1 MDAPAPLEQ
10 AKTALTLL
18 AIDPSGLGGMVI
30 RGRAGPARDALLADL
45 TFLPHPIARLAPTVP
60 DAHLDGGLDV
70 AQTLSTRQIVISNGV
85 LRTAK
90 TLLLPMAERL
100 TSERA
105 ARLAQAIDDGSAA
118 IALDEGIDDEAIAH
132 ALEDRLAFRI
142 ETDMISTREK
152 IEITAPL
159 GVITKAQTRLIKLPT
174 RATDIET
181 LAILAA
187 KLGIESLRALHLAFR
202 CARAHAALMAHE
214 TVDDTDIMVAAT
226 LVLAHRATQ
235 MPCLED
241 ETPQEQPDDMPDESE
256 SQPQSPTLEDEIL
269 LEAVKAALPP
279 GLLERLRNGHTRR
292 ATGSGSGAKKRGN
305 RRGRPLPART
315 GKLDGTTR
323 LDVVATLRAAA
334 PWQTIRA
341 QASGTAG
348 LHIRPS
354 DFHVKRFEETSD
366 RLLVFAVDASG
377 SAAFARLA
385 EAKGAVELLL
395 AEAYARRDHVA
406 LVAFR
411 GETAEVLLP
420 PTRSLVQTKRRLAA
434 LPGGGGTPL
443 AAGLQAALEVARTA
457 SRKGLTPTI
466 AVLTDG
472 RANIALDGQPN
483 RTEAREDAKKLAQTI
498 AAEGVETLVIDT
510 GNRPEPDLK
519 TLSQTA
525 LGHYIPLPRADAKRL
540 ATAVS
545 DALA

>member
-1 MDAPAPLEQ
+1 MDAPAPLDQ
-10 AKTALTLL
+10 ARTALSLL
-18 AIDPSGLGGMVI
+18 AIDPDGLCGMVI
-30 RGRAGPARDALLADL
+30 RGRVGPARDALIADL
-45 TFLPHPIARLAPTVP
+45 GMFPQPIARLAPTTP
-60 DAHLDGGLDV
+60 DAQLDGGLDV
-70 AQTLSTRQIVISNGV
+70 AQTLSTRQIVVTKGALSE
-85 LRTAK
+85 AQ

-100 TSERA
+100 TSDRA
-105 ARLAQAIDDGSAA
+105 ARLAQALDEGRTA
-118 IALDEGIDDEAIAH
+118 IALDEGIDDEALPYVLA
-132 ALEDRLAFRI
+132 DRLAFRV
-142 ETDMISTREK
+142 ETDTIPARADTD
-152 IEITAPL
+152 IAPDA
-159 GVITKAQTRLIKLPT
+159 GTIAKAQTRLAKLPT
-174 RATDIET
+174 RAADIET
-181 LAILAA
+181 LATLAA
-187 KLGIESLRALHLAFR
+187 SFGIHSLRALHLAFR

-214 TVDDTDIMVAAT
+214 TLDETDIMVAAT

-235 MPCLED
+235 MPRSEEQLDAEQSADTPDD
-241 ETPQEQPDDMPDESE
+241 ETSK
-256 SQPQSPTLEDEIL
+256 PQSPTLDDDIL

-279 GLLERLRNGHTRR
+279 DLLAHLANGRTRR
-292 ATGSGSGAKKRGN
+292 ATGSGSGAKKRSN
-305 RRGRPLPART
+305 RRGRPLPARG

-334 PWQTIRA
+334 PWQTIREHVT
-341 QASGTAG
+341 GEAG

-411 GETAEVLLP
+411 GEKAEVLLP

-443 AAGLQAALEVARTA
+443 AAGLQAALEISRTA

-466 AVLTDG
+466 AILTDG
-472 RANIALDGQPN
+472 RANIALDGHPN
-483 RTEAREDAKKLAQTI
+483 RTEAREDALKLAQII

-519 TLSQTA
+519 SLSHTA
-525 LGHYIPLPRADAKRL
+525 HGHYIPLPRADAKRL

>member
-1 MDAPAPLEQ
+1 MDGPAPLDL
-10 AKTALTLL
+10 ARLTLTLL
-18 AIDPSGLGGMVI
+18 SIDPTGLGGAVI
-30 RGRAGPARDALLADL
+30 RGRSGPVRDALLTDL
-45 TFLPHPIARLAPTVP
+45 TALPQPIMRLAPTVS

-70 AQTLSTRQIVISNGV
+70 AQTLSTRRMVVTKGALSQTG
-85 LRTAK
+85 

-100 TSERA
+100 TPERA
-105 ARLAQAIDDGSAA
+105 ARLATALDHGRTA
-118 IALDEGIDDEAIAH
+118 IALDEGIDEETVSDV
-132 ALEDRLAFRI
+132 LQDRLAFRVT
-142 ETDMISTREK
+142 TDMIPAQAVAKFALPKEAITR
-152 IEITAPL
+152 
-159 GVITKAQTRLIKLPT
+159 AQERLPKLPT
-174 RATDIET
+174 SSADIET
-181 LAILAA
+181 LAALAA
-187 KLGIESLRALHLAFR
+187 QFGIHSLRALHLAFR
-202 CARAHAALMAHE
+202 CARAHAALMAQKSVSE
-214 TVDDTDIMVAAT
+214 TDILTAAT

-235 MPCLED
+235 MPTQEED
-241 ETPQEQPDDMPDESE
+241 QPDAQPQDDQDEAESTPQG
-256 SQPQSPTLEDEIL
+256 PTLNDDIL

-279 GLLERLRNGHTRR
+279 DLLARLANGRTRR
-292 ATGSGSGAKKRGN
+292 ATGSGSGAKKRCN
-305 RRGRPLPART
+305 RRGRPLPARH
-315 GKLDGTTR
+315 GRLDGTTR
-323 LDVVATLRAAA
+323 LDIVATLRTAA

-341 QASGTAG
+341 NASGETG
-348 LHIRPS
+348 LHIRPG
-354 DFHVKRFEETSD
+354 DFHVKRYEETSD

-457 SRKGLTPTI
+457 ERKGLTPTI

-472 RANIALDGQPN
+472 RANISLDGQPS
-483 RTEAREDAKKLAQTI
+483 RADAREDAKRLAQII

-525 LGHYIPLPRADAKRL
+525 LGHYIPLPRADAQRL

>member
-1 MDAPAPLEQ
+1 MEPLEPIDQ
-10 AKTALTLL
+10 ARLALTLL
-18 AIDPSGLGGMVI
+18 AIDPIGLGGMVI
-30 RGRAGPARDALLADL
+30 RGRSGPAQDAILAG
-45 TFLPHPIARLAPTVP
+45 LPALPQPIARIAPTVS

-70 AQTLSTRQIVISNGV
+70 AQTLASRKMVMADGA
-85 LRTAK
+85 LTAAR

-100 TSERA
+100 TPERA
-105 ARLAQAIDDGSAA
+105 ARLANALDEGRTA
-118 IALDEGIDDEAIAH
+118 IAIDEGIDDEAVA
-132 ALEDRLAFRI
+132 AVLQDRLAFCI
-142 ETDMISTREK
+142 ATDLVPADAARDFTI
-152 IEITAPL
+152 P
-159 GVITKAQTRLIKLPT
+159 TKAIAQARERLSKVPT
-174 RATDIET
+174 HASDIE
-181 LAILAA
+181 ILAA
-187 KLGIESLRALHLAFR
+187 VAARLGIDNLRALHLAYL
-202 CARAHAALMAHE
+202 CARAHAALMGHE
-214 TVDDTDIMVAAT
+214 TIFEPDILAAIAM
-226 LVLAHRATQ
+226 VLAYRATQ
-235 MPCLED
+235 LPAPEEPLPED
-241 ETPQEQPDDMPDESE
+241 HASDPDNDTETKPQT
-256 SQPQSPTLEDEIL
+256 PTLDDDIL

-279 GLLERLRNGHTRR
+279 DLLARLASGKTRR

-305 RRGRPLPART
+305 RRGRPLPARQ
-315 GKLDGTTR
+315 GKLDGQSR
-323 LDVVATLRAAA
+323 LDIVATLRAAA

-341 QASGTAG
+341 KASGETG
-348 LHIRPS
+348 LQLRPS
-354 DFHVKRFEETSD
+354 DFHIKRFEETSD

-411 GETAEVLLP
+411 GETAEILLP

-457 SRKGLTPTI
+457 ARKGLTPTI

-483 RTEAREDAKKLAQTI
+483 RADAREDAKRLARII
-498 AAEGVETLVIDT
+498 ATEGVEMLVIDT

-525 LGHYIPLPRADAKRL
+525 LGHYIPLPRADAQRL

>member
-1 MDAPAPLEQ
+1 MDAPLPLDQ
-10 AKTALTLL
+10 AKLALTLL
-18 AIDPSGLGGMVI
+18 AIDPVGLGGIVI
-30 RGRAGPARDALLADL
+30 RGRAGPARDALVADL
-45 TFLPHPIARLAPTVP
+45 SALPRPHARIAPTVT
-60 DAHLDGGLDV
+60 DAQLNGGLDV
-70 AQTLSTRQIVISNGV
+70 ARTLSNRKLVHAEGALGN
-85 LRTAK
+85 AA

-100 TSERA
+100 TPERA
-105 ARLAQAIDDGSAA
+105 ARLASALDEGRTA
-118 IALDEGIDDEAIAH
+118 IALDEGIDDEVLARV
-132 ALEDRLAFRI
+132 LEDRLAFRI
-142 ETDMISTREK
+142 ETDMIPARMNVK
-152 IEITAPL
+152 TASDPD
-159 GVITKAQTRLIKLPT
+159 VIRKAQSRLTKLPT
-174 RATDIET
+174 CASDIEALAT
-181 LAILAA
+181 LAAQF
-187 KLGIESLRALHLAFR
+187 GIHSLRALHLAFR
-202 CARAHAALMAHE
+202 CARAHAALMTHE
-214 TVDDTDIMVAAT
+214 TVDEADILVAGM

-235 MPCLED
+235 MPSVED
-241 ETPQEQPDDMPDESE
+241 EHPDNQPQDTPDDAESK
-256 SQPQSPTLEDEIL
+256 PQNPTLDDDIL

-279 GLLERLRNGHTRR
+279 DLLARLSSGRIRR

-305 RRGRPLPART
+305 RRGRPLPARQ

-323 LDVVATLRAAA
+323 LDIVATLRAAA

-341 QASGTAG
+341 KSSSEKGV
-348 LHIRPS
+348 HIRPN
-354 DFHVKRFEETSD
+354 DFHIKRFEETSD

-411 GETAEVLLP
+411 GEAAEVLLP

-457 SRKGLTPTI
+457 ARKGLTPTI
-466 AVLTDG
+466 ALLTDG

-483 RTEAREDAKKLAQTI
+483 RKDAREDAKRLAQMI

-510 GNRPEPDLK
+510 GTRPEPDLK

>member
-1 MDAPAPLEQ
+1 MDAPAPLDQ
-10 AKTALTLL
+10 AKTALTLV
-18 AIDPSGLGGMVI
+18 AIDPKGLGGMVI
-30 RGRAGPARDALLADL
+30 KGRASPARDALVADL
-45 TFLPHPIARLAPTVP
+45 ERGLPQPVARIAPTVP
-60 DAHLDGGLDV
+60 DAQLDGGLDV
-70 AQTLSTRQIVISNGV
+70 AQTLATRQIVVSKGMV
-85 LRTAK
+85 HLAK

-105 ARLAQAIDDGSAA
+105 ARFAHAIDEGRAA
-118 IALDEGIDDEAIAH
+118 IALDEGIDDETIAY
-132 ALEDRLAFRI
+132 ALQDRMAFRVS
-142 ETDMISTREK
+142 TDMISAHQSSGISLNETT
-152 IEITAPL
+152 ISS
-159 GVITKAQTRLIKLPT
+159 AQKRLTKLPT
-174 RATDIET
+174 KAADIET
-181 LAILAA
+181 LATLAA
-187 KLGIESLRALHLAFR
+187 TLGIQSLRALHLAYR

-214 TVDDTDIMVAAT
+214 TVDETDILVAAT

-235 MPCLED
+235 KPNAEDQPQDQPLDRPD
-241 ETPQEQPDDMPDESE
+241 ETESK
-256 SQPQSPTLEDEIL
+256 PQSPTLDDDIL

-279 GLLERLRNGHTRR
+279 DLLDRLNSGRSRR
-292 ATGSGSGAKKRGN
+292 ASGSGSGAKKRGN
-305 RRGRPLPART
+305 RRGRPLPARH
-315 GKLDGTTR
+315 GKLDGRGR

-341 QASGTAG
+341 RASGRDG
-348 LHIRPS
+348 LHIHPT
-354 DFHVKRFEETSD
+354 DFHIKRFEETSD

-411 GETAEVLLP
+411 GDAAEVLLP

-443 AAGLQAALEVARTA
+443 AAGLQAALDVARTA
-457 SRKGLTPTI
+457 GRKGLTPTI

-483 RTEAREDAKKLAQTI
+483 RPEAREDANKMARII

-519 TLSQTA
+519 TLSHTA
-525 LGHYIPLPRADAKRL
+525 MGHYIPLPRADAKRL

>member
-1 MDAPAPLEQ
+1 Q
-10 AKTALTLL
+10 
-18 AIDPSGLGGMVI
+18 
-30 RGRAGPARDALLADL
+30 
-45 TFLPHPIARLAPTVP
+45 
-60 DAHLDGGLDV
+60 LDGGLDV
-70 AQTLSTRQIVISNGV
+70 AQTLSTRQIVITKGALVS
-85 LRTAK
+85 AK
-90 TLLLPMAERL
+90 TLVLPMAERL

-105 ARLAQAIDDGSAA
+105 ARLAQAIDEDRAA
-118 IALDEGIDDEAIAH
+118 IALDEGIDDEAIPH
-132 ALEDRLAFRI
+132 VLEDRLAFRI
-142 ETDMISTREK
+142 ESDAISIHETSQ
-152 IEITAPL
+152 IAPNQED
-159 GVITKAQTRLIKLPT
+159 IARAQARLTKLPT
-174 RATDIET
+174 RAKDIET
-181 LAILAA
+181 LATLAA
-187 KLGIESLRALHLAFR
+187 QFGIHSLRALHLAYR

-214 TVDDTDIMVAAT
+214 TLDETDIIVAAT

-235 MPCLED
+235 MPSQD
-241 ETPQEQPDDMPDESE
+241 EQSPEEQQPEAPDESE
-256 SQPQSPTLEDEIL
+256 AKPQSPALDDDIL
-269 LEAVKAALPP
+269 LEAVKVALPP
-279 GLLERLRNGHTRR
+279 DLLERLAKGRSRR
-292 ATGSGSGAKKRGN
+292 ATGSGSGAKKRSN
-305 RRGRPLPART
+305 RRGRPLPARQ

-334 PWQTIRA
+334 PWQTIRSQTTGA
-341 QASGTAG
+341 PGI
-348 LHIRPS
+348 HIRPS

-472 RANIALDGQPN
+472 RANIALDGKPN
-483 RTEAREDAKKLAQTI
+483 RTDAREDAKKLAQII

-519 TLSQTA
+519 SLSHTA
-525 LGHYIPLPRADAKRL
+525 RGHYIPLPRADAKRL

>member
-1 MDAPAPLEQ
+1 MDAPAPLDQ

-18 AIDPSGLGGMVI
+18 AVDPGGLGGMVI
-30 RGRAGPARDALLADL
+30 RGRAGPARDALISDL
-45 TFLPHPIARLAPTVP
+45 GVLPQPIVRLAPTVP

-70 AQTLSTRQIVISNGV
+70 AQTLSSRQIVITKGA
-85 LRTAK
+85 LGTAK

-100 TSERA
+100 TAERA
-105 ARLAQAIDDGSAA
+105 ARLAQALDEGRAA
-118 IALDEGIDDEAIAH
+118 IALDEGIDDETLPRV
-132 ALEDRLAFRI
+132 LEDRLAFRVESDAI
-142 ETDMISTREK
+142 SARTQTDI
-152 IEITAPL
+152 APDPK
-159 GVITKAQTRLIKLPT
+159 VVAKAKARLAKLPT

-181 LAILAA
+181 LAALAA
-187 KLGIESLRALHLAFR
+187 RFGIHSLRALHLAFR

-214 TVDDTDIMVAAT
+214 TLDETDIMVAAT

-235 MPCLED
+235 LPANDDRPE
-241 ETPQEQPDDMPDESE
+241 EQLQDTPDESE
-256 SQPQSPTLEDEIL
+256 SESKPQSPTLDDDIL

-279 GLLERLRNGHTRR
+279 DLLARLASGRTRR

-305 RRGRPLPART
+305 RRGRPLPARA

-341 QASGTAG
+341 QSAG
-348 LHIRPS
+348 PGIHIRPS

-466 AVLTDG
+466 ALLTDG

-483 RTEAREDAKKLAQTI
+483 RTVAREDAKKLAQI
-498 AAEGVETLVIDT
+498 VAAERVETLIIDT